1 MTSDPGGSSNQ
12 PFSER
17 RRVPRYAVSWSAGLF
32 EPNHSPQI
40 NAQAVDLSLT
50 GCRIVDVLDP
60 IEPNTILRIQIQK
73 DSESLDLW
81 ARVVRFADHR
91 GLGLSFL
98 RTRPEDEGMLL
109 RWIAD
114 ELADSQPNSEPNSRP
129 NC

>member
-1 MTSDPGGSSNQ
+1 MNSDSGGSLPASNQ

-17 RRVPRYAVSWSAGLF
+17 RRAPRYAVSWSVGLF
-32 EPNHSPQI
+32 EPNRSAQI
-40 NAQAVDLSLT
+40 TARAVDLSLS

-73 DSESLDLW
+73 GSEELELW
-81 ARVVRFADHR
+81 ARVVRFADQR

-98 RTRPEDEGMLL
+98 RTRPEEEGILR

-114 ELADSQPNSEPNSRP
+114 ERSDSSADFQV
-129 NC
+129 